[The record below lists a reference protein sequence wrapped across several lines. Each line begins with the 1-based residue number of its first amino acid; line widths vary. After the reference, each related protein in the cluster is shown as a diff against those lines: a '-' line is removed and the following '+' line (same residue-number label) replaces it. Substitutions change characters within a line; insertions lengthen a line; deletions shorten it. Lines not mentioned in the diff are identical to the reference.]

1 MFSNFHNGST
11 LVPFDCGISFTEQ
24 LERARNNGIDA
35 LFVTNHN
42 TTDGYRQI
50 LEFKNNHA
58 KYNDLRIYPAEE
70 VTIDNQGHVLAY
82 GITEE
87 VEPGMTLEET
97 LDRIKSLNG
106 VSSAAH
112 PFAVSNGIREK
123 AIQCDLIESFNSNNI
138 DHASNLVA
146 TKFATDNHLVN
157 VAGSD
162 SHIASTI
169 GRCIN
174 SVECENNLDS
184 ILESMRS
191 GKIDIVKSEYI
202 SRNELYEHAH
212 YVLSSSKESIL
223 EYALSRYPHFYK
235 TAKWTLNYYVSHP
248 HNPLWHALGA
258 IGLYLTKR
266 VSEKV
271 NLGGHD
277 PHLFQ
282 KRSWKTLITTS
293 LVP

>member
-1 MFSNFHNGST
+1 MFSNFRNGST

-24 LERARNNGIDA
+24 LENARNNGINA

-87 VEPGMTLEET
+87 VEPGMSLEET

-146 TKFATDNHLVN
+146 TKFASDNHLVN

-169 GRCIN
+169 GRCMN
-174 SVECENNLDS
+174 SVECENTLDS
-184 ILESMRS
+184 ILGSMRS